1 MSFEMLGFRPNT
13 DIIMACHI
21 TGVYDVNRNTRLDD
35 DQYELVR
42 AWAESIAEKQLQ
54 GIIFHNNFSEATCE
68 KFTNEYISF
77 LKIEYNNQFNPNV
90 YRYFV
95 YQDFLQHHIQ
105 FFKNIFVTDITD
117 VTLVNNPFIDPY
129 FIENSISIF
138 CGDEPKTLD
147 NDWMRDH
154 STNLRN
160 NISDYAEYESMFKS
174 ETLLNCGI
182 IGGSA
187 PLMFDFIKKLCA
199 IHEHANST
207 NQTAFTGD
215 MGAFNYLAR
224 TQFNRHLIHGTPVN
238 TVFKNYENER
248 QDCWF
253 RHK

>member
-21 TGVYDVNRNTRLDD
+21 TGVYDVNRNTTLDN

-42 AWAESIAEKQLQ
+42 TWAESIAEKQLQ

-129 FIENSISIF
+129 FIENSTSIF
-138 CGDEPKTLD
+138 CGDEPKTLN

-160 NISDYAEYESMFKS
+160 NISDYAEYEIMFKS

-182 IGGSA
+182 MGGSA
-187 PLMFDFIKKLCA
+187 PLIFDFIKKLCA